1 MGWPAV
7 VEDGL
12 FWLSVLLL
20 CLFSDS
26 LYIFLCVLD
35 SLPWNEEIVHINA
48 AISVSI
54 IIIVAATA
62 IVIVH
67 TPIY

>member
-1 MGWPAV
+1 MTVSDGCPGACLCSVFCLFELFLIHYPKRNMGWPAV

-35 SLPWNEEIVHINA
+35 SLP
-48 AISVSI
+48 
-54 IIIVAATA
+54 
-62 IVIVH
+62 
-67 TPIY
+67 